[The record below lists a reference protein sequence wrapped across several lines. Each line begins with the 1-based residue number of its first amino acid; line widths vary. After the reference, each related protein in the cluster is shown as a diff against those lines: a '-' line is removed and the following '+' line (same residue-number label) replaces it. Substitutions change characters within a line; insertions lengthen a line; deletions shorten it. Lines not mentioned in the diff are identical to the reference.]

1 MREKQAWSFNGF
13 IAVIA
18 IIILLGLAVITFLNS
33 STPFG
38 IAMSISSLL
47 FMVLCIVLALILLA
61 GLVVLQPNEAMVLT
75 FFGKYMGTIRQ
86 DGFFFAIPAS
96 KRKISL
102 RVRNF
107 NSETLKVNDVDGN
120 PIEISAVI
128 VFRVVDAAKAVFDV
142 DSYESFVR
150 IQSETALRHMATKY
164 PYDSPDTGVISLR
177 GNTEEVAQG
186 LAQELQEKLRVAGVQ
201 VLEARLNH
209 LAYAPEIASAMLQR
223 QQANAIVAARQK
235 IVEGAV
241 GMVDDALS
249 LIEAKKVIQLTEEQK
264 AQMISN
270 LMVAIVS
277 EKGTQPVMQAGNVQ
291 K

>member
-1 MREKQAWSFNGF
+1 MAFQIPSVPPTTNKNIRFPNTL
-13 IAVIA
+13 IAQVEELIRNNPEGVYDPRPA
-18 IIILLGLAVITFLNS
+18 EVG
-33 STPFG
+33 G
-38 IAMSISSLL
+38 QYAM
-47 FMVLCIVLALILLA
+47 
-61 GLVVLQPNEAMVLT
+61 
-75 FFGKYMGTIRQ
+75 
-86 DGFFFAIPAS
+86 PAN
-96 KRKISL
+96 IYYL
-102 RVRNF
+102 D
-107 NSETLKVNDVDGN
+107 DV
-120 PIEISAVI
+120 
-128 VFRVVDAAKAVFDV
+128 
-142 DSYESFVR
+142 SYESFVR

-249 LIEAKKVIQLTEEQK
+249 LLEAKKVIQLTEEQK

>member
-1 MREKQAWSFNGF
+1 MREKKAWSFNGF
-13 IAVIA
+13 VA
-18 IIILLGLAVITFLNS
+18 IIGIVLLLLLAVTIFLNGM
-33 STPFG
+33 TPFG
-38 IAMSISSLL
+38 IPFSTILL
-47 FMVLCIVLALILLA
+47 TALFVIFALILLA

-75 FFGKYMGTIRQ
+75 FFGKYMGTIRT
-86 DGFFFAIPAS
+86 DGFFFAVPSA
-96 KRKISL
+96 KRKVSL

-164 PYDSPDTGVISLR
+164 PYDSPEPDVVSLR
-177 GNTEEVAQG
+177 GNTEEVANG
-186 LAQELQEKLRVAGVQ
+186 LAAELQEKLRVAGVE

-223 QQANAIVAARQK
+223 QQANAIVDARQK

-249 LIEAKKVIQLTEEQK
+249 LLESKNVIQLTEEQK

-277 EKGTQPVMQAGNVQ
+277 DKGTQPVMQAGNVQ

>member
-1 MREKQAWSFNGF
+1 M
-13 IAVIA
+13 
-18 IIILLGLAVITFLNS
+18 
-33 STPFG
+33 
-38 IAMSISSLL
+38 
-47 FMVLCIVLALILLA
+47 
-61 GLVVLQPNEAMVLT
+61 
-75 FFGKYMGTIRQ
+75 
-86 DGFFFAIPAS
+86 
-96 KRKISL
+96 
-102 RVRNF
+102 
-107 NSETLKVNDVDGN
+107 
-120 PIEISAVI
+120 
-128 VFRVVDAAKAVFDV
+128 
-142 DSYESFVR
+142 
-150 IQSETALRHMATKY
+150 
-164 PYDSPDTGVISLR
+164 
-177 GNTEEVAQG
+177 
-186 LAQELQEKLRVAGVQ
+186 QEKLRVAGVQ

-249 LIEAKKVIQLTEEQK
+249 LLEAKKVIQLTEEQK

>member
-1 MREKQAWSFNGF
+1 MREKKAWSFNGF
-13 IAVIA
+13 VA
-18 IIILLGLAVITFLNS
+18 IVAILILLGLAAKFLLS
-33 STPFG
+33 GLTPFG
-38 IAMSISSLL
+38 IL
-47 FMVLCIVLALILLA
+47 FSNVVTATIFIILALILLA
-61 GLVVLQPNEAMVLT
+61 GLVVLQPNEAVVLT
-75 FFGKYMGTIRQ
+75 FFGKYMGTVRQ
-86 DGFFFAIPAS
+86 DGFFFAIPS
-96 KRKISL
+96 TKRKVSL

-164 PYDSPDTGVISLR
+164 PYDSPTDGVISLR

-186 LAQELQEKLRVAGVQ
+186 IAAELQEKLRIAGVE

-223 QQANAIVAARQK
+223 QQANAIVDARQK

-249 LIEAKKVIQLTEEQK
+249 LLETKNVIQLTEDQK

-277 EKGTQPVMQAGNVQ
+277 DKGTQPVMQAGNVQ
-291 K
+291 R

>member
-1 MREKQAWSFNGF
+1 MREKSAWSFNGF
-13 IAVIA
+13 VAVVA
-18 IIILLGLAVITFLNS
+18 ILILLGVAGISILNGL
-33 STPFG
+33 TPFG
-38 IAMSISSLL
+38 LLISNVL
-47 FMVLCIVLALILLA
+47 MAGLCIILALILLA
-61 GLVVLQPNEAMVLT
+61 GLVVLQPNEAVVLT
-75 FFGKYMGTIRQ
+75 FFGKYMGTVRK
-86 DGFFFAIPAS
+86 DGFFFAIPSS
-96 KRKISL
+96 KKKVSL

-164 PYDSPDTGVISLR
+164 PYDSPMENVVSLR

-186 LAQELQEKLRVAGVQ
+186 LAQELQEKLRIAGVE

-223 QQANAIVAARQK
+223 QQANAIVDARQK

-249 LIEAKKVIQLTEEQK
+249 LLESKNVIQLTEEQK

-277 EKGTQPVMQAGNVQ
+277 DKGTQPVMQAGSVQ